1 MRYLV
6 CRANTDVLFQF
17 ADAEDLQFDPDA
29 FDLLTCCLGLQYVDR
44 SEAISEFFRVLK
56 PGA

>member
-1 MRYLV
+1 MV